1 MQHPALSIV
10 RHPELDLILLFS
22 WLCIVLAAG
31 FELDWLLCIIPG
43 PDHTGPDQSAISYC
57 WSALAPLVEASPR
70 ELLVRVGY
78 EEKAIVHP

>member
-57 WSALAPLVEASPR
+57 
-70 ELLVRVGY
+70 
-78 EEKAIVHP
+78 